1 MSATVIFAHPLHGH
15 LQRLVLKPKRWLQVK
30 VQTQPGYAKGLM
42 DGMPKLISE
51 QGIGG

>member
-1 MSATVIFAHPLHGH
+1 MCF
-15 LQRLVLKPKRWLQVK
+15 LQVK

-51 QGIGG
+51 EGIGG